1 MKNFNLKN
9 KSVVIHE
16 NAEVHESTY
25 LEDFIIIGKGVI
37 IQENVYI
44 SSGVKI
50 YGKALIEK
58 ETYIGPNCII
68 GHPNRT
74 FLNSITMKKEPIHE
88 HEGPLVHVG
97 KGSILRSGTI
107 IYSGVSLGDY
117 CQTGH
122 NVLIRENTQIGERA
136 LIGTNTVIEG
146 ETRIGTRVNIQTG
159 VYIPLYCK
167 IGNDVFLGP
176 CSCQTNDKYMT
187 RAGKELK
194 GPVIKDGVSIGA
206 NAVILPGIQLG
217 EGMMVGAGAI
227 VTKPSEK
234 NEILVGNPAKLLRK
248 KPVNWK

>member
-1 MKNFNLKN
+1 MQN
-9 KSVVIHE
+9 KSIKIHE
-16 NAEVHESTY
+16 KADVHESTY
-25 LEDFIIIGKGVI
+25 LDDFIIIGKGVEI
-37 IQENVYI
+37 KENVYI

-58 ETYIGPNCII
+58 DTFIGENCII

-74 FLNSITMKKEPIHE
+74 FLNSITIKKEPIHE
-88 HEGPLVHVG
+88 HEGPLVHIG
-97 KGSILRSGTI
+97 KGSLIRSGTI
-107 IYSGVSLGDY
+107 IYSGVSLGAH

-146 ETRIGTRVNIQTG
+146 ETNIGIEANIQSC

-167 IGNDVFLGP
+167 IGDNVFLGP

-194 GPVIKDGVSIGA
+194 GPFIKDEVSIGA
-206 NAVILPGIQLG
+206 NSVILPGIQLESG
-217 EGMMVGAGAI
+217 TMVGAGSI
-227 VTKPSEK
+227 VTKNSKK
-234 NEILVGNPAKLLRK
+234 NDILVGNPAKFLKK
-248 KPVNWK
+248 KPTNWK